1 VNRRIAITATAIAAA
16 AAAVSSAAIAA
27 SDPVVPQPG
36 TACVSDFVGATTLP
50 PDAKAPLVCAEQ
62 AGAGAQWQPVATPY
76 PVSDRWLT
84 FGPEVKLHGEGL
96 RNATIRSG
104 DWTAMPLDPGSSC
117 RAEQYAVIPGTPTVG
132 PPRIDQSATGKPL
145 SFEVVPKLFSIQMSG
160 YCSWTR
166 VNS

>member
-1 VNRRIAITATAIAAA
+1 MNRCTAIAAA
-16 AAAVSSAAIAA
+16 AVAAAVSSAGIAA
-27 SDPVVPQPG
+27 ADPVVPQPG
-36 TACVSDFVGATTLP
+36 TACASDFAGATTWA
-50 PDAKAPLVCAEQ
+50 PDAKAPLVCADRG
-62 AGAGAQWQPVATPY
+62 GAGAQWQPVATPY

-104 DWTAMPLDPGSSC
+104 DWRAVPLDPGSSC

-132 PPRIDQSATGKPL
+132 PPRIDQGIAGQPL

-166 VNS
+166 VSG